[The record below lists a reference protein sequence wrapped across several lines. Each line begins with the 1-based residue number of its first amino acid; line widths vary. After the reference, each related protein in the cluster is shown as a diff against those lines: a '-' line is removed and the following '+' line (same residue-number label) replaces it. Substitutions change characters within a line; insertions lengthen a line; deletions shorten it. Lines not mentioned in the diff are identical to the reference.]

1 MALIVSNNYIE
12 IKTLFLFTCEL
23 YFMEKTKMVSI
34 ICKKQCAIAYSG
46 FPIITIFVCLMN
58 QYFLYEKNYE
68 RVFIMYHFTAHA
80 ID

>member
-1 MALIVSNNYIE
+1 
-12 IKTLFLFTCEL
+12 
-23 YFMEKTKMVSI
+23 METTKIVSI

-58 QYFLYEKNYE
+58 QYFLYEKIYE